1 MNLLEAWQNRLPLPK
16 ETLILE
22 MRAFTLR
29 CLEAAY
35 RLLDLKDEEIQRL
48 LKGGRLTADRIGR
61 YKQPNYTP
69 VAGLTPFFK
78 QFMED
83 SSTWDRVMIGTV
95 ATGGN
100 DWLAALRINTV
111 RTPDGYR
118 MAGIYCGLVRWG
130 NEGADIQEHI
140 VPAARDAWAD
150 HNWDLTEQ
158 PWTQA
163 REHLWGIAWHPGDWD
178 SADEDGFVE
187 AIGARLAALIPVLR
201 ARHQWRAGSETTTL
215 YPRFKSLGKAEEAQG
230 QDPVRGSYEF
240 TLSAREAQLLAGRTH
255 LDASINGPPVRF
267 NITTGGTT
275 LTSCEGAYNS
285 IREVG
290 LALGL
295 RHGDRAVFIPDA
307 DGRYTVRRAAPLTE
321 DEADPDAETSDE
333 DPVATLD
340 QILAAF
346 AASPTLVY
354 DPADLINLHHALNAL
369 PHKHFVILH
378 GVSGTGKS
386 RFAQAYANALYSRPL
401 AEPDNPHYCLVPVQ
415 PTWQDRTPLLG
426 YFNPLTERYLTPDFL
441 AHVLKA
447 AGDPARPYIICLD
460 EMNLAVVEHYFA
472 DFLSAWESGEA
483 ITLHD
488 SPDQVAD
495 VPHRMGIP
503 DNLLV
508 IGTVNIDET
517 THGFSPKVLDRA
529 FTVELTHVDVR
540 SFGAKL
546 IAQTAD
552 PGHKAVLQKAID
564 LLADLHA
571 TLAPAGLHFAYRTV
585 DEICRFLAANAAGAP
600 SLPEAQA
607 LDLMLVQKVLPKL
620 RGDDRLLPTLE
631 ALSAQVVAHLGAPD
645 RQGAY
650 RTHAAL
656 QRMID
661 DARRYGTF
669 QFWR

>member
-1 MNLLEAWQNRLPLPK
+1 MNLLEVWQNRTALPK
-16 ETLILE
+16 EPLILM

-35 RLLDLKDEEIQRL
+35 RRLDLKDEEIQRL

-69 VAGLTPFFK
+69 VAGITPFFK

-111 RTPDGYR
+111 RTPEGYR
-118 MAGIYCGLVRWG
+118 MAGIYCGLLRWG
-130 NEGADIQEHI
+130 NEGLDIQEQI
-140 VPAARDAWAD
+140 VPAARDAWAEHD
-150 HNWDLTEQ
+150 WPITEQ
-158 PWTQA
+158 PWAQA
-163 REHLWGIAWHPGDWD
+163 RDHLWGAAWHPGDWEGT
-178 SADEDGFVE
+178 EDDFIE
-187 AIGARLAALIPVLR
+187 AIGARMAALVPVLR
-201 ARHQWRAGSETTTL
+201 ARGQWRAGSENTTC
-215 YPRFKSLGKAEEAQG
+215 YARFETLGKVEDARATG
-230 QDPVRGSYEF
+230 PLRGPYQF
-240 TLSAREAQLLAGRTH
+240 RFGAREAQLFSGRTH
-255 LDASINGPPVRF
+255 MEATVNDHSVRF
-267 NITTGGTT
+267 NITTGGAT
-275 LTSCEGAYNS
+275 LTSCEGAYDT

-290 LALGL
+290 AILGL

-307 DGRYTVRRAAPLTE
+307 DGHYTVRRADPLTE
-321 DEADPDAETSDE
+321 DEVAPDAEEADE
-333 DPVATLD
+333 APIATLD

-386 RFAQAYANALYSRPL
+386 RFAQAYANALYGRPL

-426 YFNPLTERYLTPDFL
+426 YFNPLTERYLVPDFL

-447 AGDPARPYIICLD
+447 ASAPGRPYIICLD

-488 SPDQVAD
+488 QPDQVAD
-495 VPHRMGIP
+495 LPRRLVIP

-540 SFGAKL
+540 AFGEKL
-546 IAQTAD
+546 IAQTED
-552 PGHKAVLQKAID
+552 PGQKAVLQKGID
-564 LLADLHA
+564 LLSSLHEA
-571 TLAPAGLHFAYRTV
+571 LAPVGLHFAYRTV
-585 DEICRFLAANAAGAP
+585 EEICRFLITNAAGAP

-607 LDLMLVQKVLPKL
+607 LDLMVVQKVLPKL

-631 ALSAQVVAHLGAPD
+631 AMRRQVVAHLGEPD
-645 RQGAY
+645 RQGAH
-650 RTHAAL
+650 RTCAAL
-656 QRMID
+656 DRMME